1 MRIGVAGGVVA
12 SLSRERS
19 QAGISRPRQDSEEL
33 MRLGIVLWERA
44 YLVVDLDLR
53 P

>member
-1 MRIGVAGGVVA
+1 MA

-19 QAGISRPRQDSEEL
+19 QAGISHPRQDSEEL
-33 MRLGIVLWERA
+33 TRLGIVLWEKA
-44 YLVVDLDLR
+44 DLVVDLDLR